1 MEWMYAI
8 FVHFQLTH
16 LMVQIWEYFENNF
29 WWKTWKRIFAL
40 FLHLSSL
47 TNFFYILQGAFYI
60 DCCLLVNTAAPVESL
75 HKHNLH
81 PPVTFP
87 PFPDIIVTMSQLPS
101 CCHSPSLVWEHVQSV
116 CKMSVKLVM
125 MNCTGVAVA
134 TVARVLRPGWHWWLL
149 APGHSGNT
157 RPSLHCTCRLTFN
170 HCQELNHQLYNEEE
184 DQLSSNK

>member
-8 FVHFQLTH
+8 FAHFQLTH

-60 DCCLLVNTAAPVESL
+60 DCCPLVNTAAAVESL

-149 APGHSGNT
+149 HLVTVATLDPASTAPA
-157 RPSLHCTCRLTFN
+157 
-170 HCQELNHQLYNEEE
+170 
-184 DQLSSNK
+184 D